1 MRKKPHSEPIS
12 PRAGDRI
19 LQPMGWKSQARLD

>member
-1 MRKKPHSEPIS
+1 MRKQPHSEPIS

-19 LQPMGWKSQARLD
+19 LLRMGWYEPARLD